1 MTRKIENVS
10 AKLGENV
17 GLLEDRKGLRRDLDR
32 MEQWAIWMRINK
44 ARCQVLPLGLN
55 NPRQCYRLSA

>member
-10 AKLGENV
+10 AKLGENA
-17 GLLEDRKGLRRDLDR
+17 GLLKDRKVLRRDLDR

-44 ARCQVLPLGLN
+44 AVPG
-55 NPRQCYRLSA
+55 SAFGP